1 MIIVYSLGSLGVVVG
16 RFQDAKTPY
25 FDKDGNMIT
34 ELGTFQLRYYQSEPI
49 KTIVNVSGAGD
60 SFSSGFIAGM
70 LRGLPENVC
79 ISVGFEAA
87 NKALH
92 SKNAVA
98 ESYFDDKHHCWRTPS
113 PFQSLKLFWG
123 VTLFFNI
130 LSSPKKF
137 YISWWSQSEKFT
149 MLKFVKDFL

>member
-1 MIIVYSLGSLGVVVG
+1 MN
-16 RFQDAKTPY
+16 REKDA
-25 FDKDGNMIT
+25 
-34 ELGTFQLRYYQSEPI
+34 FQLRYYHSEPI

-70 LRGLPENVC
+70 LRGLPEDVC

-98 ESYFDDKHHCWRTPS
+98 EFYFDDKHHCWHTAS
-113 PFQSLKLFWG
+113 PFQPLKLFW
-123 VTLFFNI
+123 
-130 LSSPKKF
+130 
-137 YISWWSQSEKFT
+137 E
-149 MLKFVKDFL
+149 